1 MTPTPP
7 GGSATA
13 PDAAPDATPDATPNT
28 PLNARPDAP
37 PNAPPNTPPNT
48 SPDTSPDAP
57 PADRRNALRITELF
71 HSLQGESLT
80 AGVPTVFVRLT
91 GCPLRCHYCDTAY
104 AFSGGRWMDIA
115 DILEQVGRHGAD
127 YVTVTGGEPLAQ
139 KRCPRLLAALCDA
152 GYRVSLETAGAHDI
166 AVVDPRVVIVMD
178 IKTPGSGEDARNR
191 YDNIARLRGGDQ
203 AKFVICDRADYEWA
217 KRKLEEHRLSE
228 RCCVL
233 FSPSCGQ
240 MDAAELAGW
249 ILRDRLR
256 VRLQLQLHKILWGGE
271 RGR

>member
-7 GGSATA
+7 RGSATT
-13 PDAAPDATPDATPNT
+13 PDTTPNAASNAAPDTASNATSNAAPGA
-28 PLNARPDAP
+28 PLNAALNDVPNDAP
-37 PNAPPNTPPNT
+37 
-48 SPDTSPDAP
+48 DTP
-57 PADRRNALRITELF
+57 PADRRDALKITELF

-104 AFSGGRWMDIA
+104 AFSGGHWMDIA
-115 DILEQVGRHGAD
+115 DILAQVGRYDAG

-139 KRCPRLLAALCDA
+139 KRCPQLLAALCDA
-152 GYRVSLETAGAHDI
+152 GYRVSLETAGSHDI
-166 AVVDPRVVIVMD
+166 AVVDPRAVIVMD

-191 YDNIARLRGGDQ
+191 YANIARLRGGDQ
-203 AKFVICDRADYEWA
+203 VKFVICDRADYDWA
-217 KRKLEEHRLSE
+217 KRKLDEHRLSE

-233 FSPSCGQ
+233 FSPGYGR

-256 VRLQLQLHKILWGGE
+256 VRLQLQLHKILWGEE

>member
-7 GGSATA
+7 GGSATT
-13 PDAAPDATPDATPNT
+13 PDAAPNAPSDTASNAVPDTTPDKAPN
-28 PLNARPDAP
+28 RP
-37 PNAPPNTPPNT
+37 
-48 SPDTSPDAP
+48 PDTP

-104 AFSGGRWMDIA
+104 AFSGGHWMDIA

-191 YDNIARLRGGDQ
+191 YGNIARLRGGDQ
-203 AKFVICDRADYEWA
+203 VKFVICDRADYEWA
-217 KRKLEEHRLSE
+217 KRKLDEHRLDE

-233 FSPSCGQ
+233 FSPSCGEQ
-240 MDAAELAGW
+240 DAAELAGW
-249 ILRDRLR
+249 ILQDRLR